1 VRLFSVSLGDA
12 TTTLVAV
19 ASARANVTSD
29 TARRSR
35 TRVLSI
41 VEFAGV
47 HHEVPRLSAIP
58 DEIDFVSRNFGAS
71 RRRRLQQRYELWLGP
86 FACAEFGK
94 LTPRHARRVNLER
107 SAKRSTRGNDPEI
120 ASKEQQRFV
129 RGGDHSKSAGC
140 FYVGRSEGAHGLG
153 PGAEDSRSESRNSA
167 EAGSRPP
174 WAAIRGVGYHFNGR
188 TPNTIVLT

>member
-1 VRLFSVSLGDA
+1 MPGFGSGKCHVGHREKE
-12 TTTLVAV
+12 
-19 ASARANVTSD
+19 SD
-29 TARRSR
+29 PGTI
-35 TRVLSI
+35 SI

-47 HHEVPRLSAIP
+47 HHQVPRLCAFP
-58 DEIDFVSRNFGAS
+58 DEIDFVGCYFGAS
-71 RRRRLQQRYELWLGP
+71 GRGRLQQRGQLWHRPL
-86 FACAEFGK
+86 ACAKFGK

-140 FYVGRSEGAHGLG
+140 FDMGRSEVAHGLG

-174 WAAIRGVGYHFNGR
+174 WAAIPGVAYHFNGR
-188 TPNTIVLT
+188 TPNTIVLGRETETAAESPRR